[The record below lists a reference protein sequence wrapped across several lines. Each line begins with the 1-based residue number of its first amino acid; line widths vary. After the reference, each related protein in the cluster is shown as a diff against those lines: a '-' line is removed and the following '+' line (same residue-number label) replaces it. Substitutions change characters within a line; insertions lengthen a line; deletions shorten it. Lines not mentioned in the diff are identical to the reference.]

1 MGGDTLK
8 IDNLLDILVLVAWL
22 AIGAAA
28 TVWSLIS
35 IKSNIRDYTTR
46 DKIAIAPYDDN
57 TPIKPTMDPEDIIL
71 MCVIADRNQPYPAS
85 IQLNDNID
93 IVIFNNSFFADTE
106 TNIENIWNS
115 QVSPVIDKSIQ
126 DFDISYEGGNVRWKI
141 VTD

>member
-1 MGGDTLK
+1 MK

-22 AIGAAA
+22 AVGTAA

-35 IKSNIRDYTTR
+35 IRSNVEDYTTS
-46 DKIAIAPYDDN
+46 DKIAISPYDDN
-57 TPIKPTMDPEDIIL
+57 TPIKPTMDTRDIIL

-85 IQLNDNID
+85 IQLNENTD
-93 IVIFNNSFFADTE
+93 IVFNNSFFADTE
-106 TNIENIWNS
+106 TNINNIWNS
-115 QVSPVIDKSIQ
+115 QVSLVIDKSIQ

>member
-1 MGGDTLK
+1 MGGDKLK

-22 AIGAAA
+22 AVGTAA

-35 IKSNIRDYTTR
+35 IRSNVEDYTTS
-46 DKIAIAPYDDN
+46 DKIAISPYDDN
-57 TPIKPTMDPEDIIL
+57 TPIKPTMDTRDIIL

-85 IQLNDNID
+85 IQLNENTEY
-93 IVIFNNSFFADTE
+93 IVFNNSFFADTE
-106 TNIENIWNS
+106 TNINNIWNS
-115 QVSPVIDKSIQ
+115 QVSLVIDKSIQ